1 MKNKIYDSVYTVA
14 PIAYLVF
21 VVYYMNQLL
30 NGKKDSSEVERIDSV
45 VDEVITFNDVA
56 GLGQA
61 KKELVDLVINNIKKN
76 HNLILFVTNFF
87 FLSHYNFS

>member
-45 VDEVITFNDVA
+45 VDEVITFKDVA

-61 KKELVDLVINNIKKN
+61 KKELVDLVIIKKFTIK
-76 HNLILFVTNFF
+76 ILFITNIFF
-87 FLSHYNFS
+87 SFSQKNYS